1 MTSSEQETERNI
13 DRVRRFLE
21 QGSVVVL
28 TGAGLSTATGI
39 PDYRDREGNW
49 KQAKP
54 IEHQDFLRSA
64 NLRQRYWARSFLGW
78 PTVGLALPTAGHRAL
93 AYLESL
99 GRVGRV
105 VTQNVDGLQQKAGSH
120 AGLEFHGGLQ
130 QVVCL
135 TCRRRHPRSSV
146 QDWMR
151 EANPQVAPEPALLAL
166 DGDAHAA
173 ESACLDFR
181 VPSCPSCAG
190 VLKPDVVFFGDF
202 VPQER
207 VAVAIS
213 AIDSA
218 HGMLVVGS
226 SLMVYSGFRF
236 VVHAQRHA
244 KPVLAINLGK
254 TRADAMFAAKIE
266 TDCNSFLDRLR
277 EKMT

>member
-1 MTSSEQETERNI
+1 
-13 DRVRRFLE
+13 
-21 QGSVVVL
+21 
-28 TGAGLSTATGI
+28 
-39 PDYRDREGNW
+39 
-49 KQAKP
+49 
-54 IEHQDFLRSA
+54 
-64 NLRQRYWARSFLGW
+64 ARG
-78 PTVGLALPTAGHRAL
+78 
-93 AYLESL
+93 
-99 GRVGRV
+99 
-105 VTQNVDGLQQKAGSH
+105 
-120 AGLEFHGGLQ
+120 
-130 QVVCL
+130 
-135 TCRRRHPRSSV
+135 
-146 QDWMR
+146 
-151 EANPQVAPEPALLAL
+151 PALLAL
-166 DGDAHAA
+166 GGDAHGA
-173 ESACLDFR
+173 ESAYLGFR